1 MMSETPGSAVRARDE
16 RPFPEVLA
24 IGAVVV
30 LALTGC
36 GYHFTAGGQ
45 GLPQGIHHVFAPVVL
60 NRTSEPALEA
70 VFTDALREQL
80 ARAGTLGGENS
91 EGRLEGEL
99 LAVNAAV
106 AQLAPGTSGALTYRV
121 SALLRVRLF
130 RGGTLLVSTDV
141 SGSEDYL
148 PALRA
153 DVITTEAN
161 RQQALRRLAAAIA
174 ADAYARISS
183 G

>member
-1 MMSETPGSAVRARDE
+1 MGREFRASQHRSPRLLCAISAVVA
-16 RPFPEVLA
+16 
-24 IGAVVV
+24 
-30 LALTGC
+30 LALSGC

-45 GLPQGIHHVFAPVVL
+45 GLPQGIHHVFAPVVV

-121 SALLRVRLF
+121 SAVLRVRLF
-130 RGGTLLVSTDV
+130 RGSTLLASTDV